1 MAIAESM
8 QGRTRLA
15 VMEDGLREM
24 YTEQAGVKNWWATY
38 TWGAWKTYCR
48 VCRPHL

>member
-1 MAIAESM
+1 MAIDIIVDSM
-8 QGRTRLA
+8 YGRTRLA
-15 VMEDGLREM
+15 VMEDGRLREM
-24 YTEQAGVKNWWATY
+24 Y